1 MSNPPAT
8 IGGRYVLRRQI
19 GQGGMG
25 AVWLADDQVLGR
37 EVAVKRV
44 GQFHDGTSPDLMR
57 AQREAKLAAKLNH
70 PHVVAVFDF
79 VSERD
84 EQWLVMEHVDGADL
98 AVAGR
103 ALRRPAAGRGGGT
116 ARPRSPRRSPPRTRR
131 ASCTGTSS
139 RPTCW

>member
-1 MSNPPAT
+1 
-8 IGGRYVLRRQI
+8 
-19 GQGGMG
+19 MG

-98 AVAGR
+98 AVLAEHV
-103 ALRRPAAGRGGGT
+103 RRPAAGRGGGA
-116 ARPRSPRRSPPRTRR
+116 ARPRSPTRWPPRTRR

>member
-1 MSNPPAT
+1 M
-8 IGGRYVLRRQI
+8 
-19 GQGGMG
+19 
-25 AVWLADDQVLGR
+25 
-37 EVAVKRV
+37 AVKRI

-98 AVAGR
+98 AVLAEP
-103 ALRRPAAGRGGGT
+103 PAACCPT
-116 ARPRSPRRSPPRTRR
+116 RPRRCWRRSPTPWSPPTRP